1 MALVFWSTPALANP
15 LASFDA
21 AGMHIQLE
29 LEDQG
34 AYDLSLTPS
43 QDEGPGATVGSRGP
57 QLPAPKIMVLQ
68 NPSRLVV
75 DMPGISPKHAQTLKI
90 KDAYLGAVRLAAF
103 GDGTRIVCDLKSV
116 RELRYVWQKDP
127 TEGRIIVRFSV
138 DPGEPARGGVTSE
151 EPQPTPAFRPSNR
164 PTPRI
169 TDVPAFPVE
178 DETPEPTP
186 TPRAT
191 PKATPKPALTP
202 EPVPSSTPTPRTTPR
217 PAPTAAATASTLDTE
232 VREAQPGKKASLFAV
247 SFKKTGKTQ
256 VPSLVLSIRNLQK
269 YQLRPLSPGSYELVL
284 QSAEVQNR
292 SLLLPQVPPEEFE
305 RFEMVVPRVE
315 GEEIRVKILVDKA
328 AVVVPFVIGN
338 ELWLKATEE

>member
-1 MALVFWSTPALANP
+1 MALVFWSSPALANP

-164 PTPRI
+164 PTPRM
-169 TDVPAFPVE
+169 TDVPAFPIE

-191 PKATPKPALTP
+191 PKGRRSCVRSAARSRDRDTPPPRPPRPRCARRGCGAP
-202 EPVPSSTPTPRTTPR
+202 RSGRRRPSSRSAWARTATHA
-217 PAPTAAATASTLDTE
+217 APE
-232 VREAQPGKKASLFAV
+232 R
-247 SFKKTGKTQ
+247 
-256 VPSLVLSIRNLQK
+256 
-269 YQLRPLSPGSYELVL
+269 LRPSRARCPL
-284 QSAEVQNR
+284 
-292 SLLLPQVPPEEFE
+292 
-305 RFEMVVPRVE
+305 
-315 GEEIRVKILVDKA
+315 
-328 AVVVPFVIGN
+328 
-338 ELWLKATEE
+338 